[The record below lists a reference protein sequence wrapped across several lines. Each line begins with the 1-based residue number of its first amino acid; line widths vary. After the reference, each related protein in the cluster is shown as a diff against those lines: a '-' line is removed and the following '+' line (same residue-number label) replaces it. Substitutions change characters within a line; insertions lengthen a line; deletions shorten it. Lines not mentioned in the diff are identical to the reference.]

1 MTEKKN
7 NPRGEKMGMEKIWMI
22 AKLFVCF
29 SAVGYNH
36 GDQLEFKSGLIYIPT
51 YFIN

>member
-1 MTEKKN
+1 
-7 NPRGEKMGMEKIWMI
+7 MGMEKNMNDRKV
-22 AKLFVCF
+22 AFLFLCCWF
-29 SAVGYNH
+29 NH